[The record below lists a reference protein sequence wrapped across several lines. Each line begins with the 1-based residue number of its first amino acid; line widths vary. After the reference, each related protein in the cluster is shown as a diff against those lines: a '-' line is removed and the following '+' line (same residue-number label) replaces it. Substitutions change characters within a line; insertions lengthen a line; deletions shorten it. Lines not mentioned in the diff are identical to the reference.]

1 MYNIIL
7 QIGFKPVT
15 SPDLIFYNGV
25 TSLNGKDTKLQINMK
40 VCAVCVCAHQTC
52 EECLVKQ
59 RRSPEILG
67 HNTYV
72 GNPR

>member
-7 QIGFKPVT
+7 QIGFKPFT
-15 SPDLIFYNGV
+15 SPDGV
-25 TSLNGKDTKLQINMK
+25 ISLNGKDTKLQINMK

-52 EECLVKQ
+52 EECLIKQ
-59 RRSPEILG
+59 RRSPDILV
-67 HNTYV
+67 HNSSV